1 MPVFLVNVMLESRTL
16 LDTCKIIC
24 APLFLLKLRQ
34 ARQVTVQLGS
44 FPHRLHNHQRPPRN
58 SVWGFL
64 QLSILWE
71 SPQLR
76 DAIAAATP
84 LAMHQGSTNI
94 GRMVTNSLDTE
105 SGAELRL
112 WLWGFLIAREIWTA
126 SMVVGSQGSR
136 VKVWMI
142 ATQTWI
148 VDISSD
154 KYGSSKMPLPLGLPP
169 TLPRA
174 ASIHSSLDQ
183 KRSCSD
189 CFSVSTDD
197 DPAQPATEIS
207 LTSTSWSS
215 SPKPTFSQ
223 WHRHP
228 KWACRR

>member
-1 MPVFLVNVMLESRTL
+1 
-16 LDTCKIIC
+16 
-24 APLFLLKLRQ
+24 
-34 ARQVTVQLGS
+34 
-44 FPHRLHNHQRPPRN
+44 
-58 SVWGFL
+58 
-64 QLSILWE
+64 
-71 SPQLR
+71 
-76 DAIAAATP
+76 
-84 LAMHQGSTNI
+84 
-94 GRMVTNSLDTE
+94 
-105 SGAELRL
+105 
-112 WLWGFLIAREIWTA
+112 
-126 SMVVGSQGSR
+126 MVVGSQGSR

-223 WHRHP
+223 ISTHCTMSDKGRGREKDIGGGGQSGSWQQQP
-228 KWACRR
+228 PQ